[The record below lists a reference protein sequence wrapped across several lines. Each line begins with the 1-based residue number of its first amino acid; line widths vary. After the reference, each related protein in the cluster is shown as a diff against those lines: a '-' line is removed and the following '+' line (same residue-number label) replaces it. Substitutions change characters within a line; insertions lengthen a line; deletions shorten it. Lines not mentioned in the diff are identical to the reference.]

1 MRRIAIAMKF
11 LCVDCDEQMILEET
25 RGPDDGSMTVVF
37 CCTSCGRKI
46 AMLTNSMETQM
57 VHSLGVKIGRGEKT
71 VAPMETI
78 RSSLVGYHG
87 ASENQ
92 EAATESNTESNTA
105 SNAEPATESSGGESA
120 NVGGCPFSAMLSG
133 PMEDS
138 KEAAPDSMSSGSDV
152 EPTNGTGE
160 DAVDSASE
168 LQWTPEA
175 EERMD
180 RIPSFVRAMV
190 QKGIEDYAHAN
201 DITLVDGA
209 ILKEVR
215 ERFGF

>member
-1 MRRIAIAMKF
+1 MKF
-11 LCVDCDEQMILEET
+11 LCVDCDEQMMLEET

-78 RSSLVGYHG
+78 RSSLVGFHG
-87 ASENQ
+87 APGAEES
-92 EAATESNTESNTA
+92 AAEPNAESN
-105 SNAEPATESSGGESA
+105 TESSGGESTS
-120 NVGGCPFSAMLSG
+120 VGGCPFSAMLSG
-133 PMEDS
+133 PMEES
-138 KEAAPDSMSSGSDV
+138 KEAAPDSISSGSDI
-152 EPTNGTGE
+152 EPMNGTKE
-160 DAVDSASE
+160 DTVVAVAQ

-175 EERMD
+175 EERMA

-190 QKGIEDYAHAN
+190 QKGVEDYAHAN
-201 DITLVDGA
+201 DITLVDEA

-215 ERFGF
+215 ERSGF

>member
-1 MRRIAIAMKF
+1 MKF

-57 VHSLGVKIGRGEKT
+57 VHSLGVKIGGGEKT
-71 VAPMETI
+71 KAPMETI
-78 RSSLVGYHG
+78 RSSLVGFHG
-87 ASENQ
+87 ESGAE
-92 EAATESNTESNTA
+92 EATAESNTA
-105 SNAEPATESSGGESA
+105 SNTETAAESNTESSGGETES
-120 NVGGCPFSAMLSG
+120 VGGCPFSAMLQG

-138 KEAAPDSMSSGSDV
+138 KEAAQNRMSSGSDV

-160 DAVDSASE
+160 DTVDSASE

-175 EERMD
+175 EERMA
-180 RIPSFVRAMV
+180 RIPSFIRAMV
-190 QKGIEDYAHAN
+190 QKGIEDYARAN
-201 DITLVDGA
+201 DLTLVDEA

-215 ERFGF
+215 EQFGF